1 MDTDGYA
8 GKNRCEFT
16 TTSPDLAEGVYE
28 LLASLGTIPRVMI
41 SRATLYG
48 RDIGP
53 KWRITFLPKLMPFRL
68 RYKAERLGFDGPRKG
83 LRVLRFIVSVEPAG
97 LAPVKCIKTSSPS
110 HLYLAGNAMIPTHN
124 STTCAALGLHESIYR
139 RPSFGLVIAPTQDQ
153 SSELMLKFDEFRGAV
168 ELPSDYLST
177 DTKLAVRFANGNRFI
192 ARPGSEKSARSFSA
206 VTLLLEDEASRVL
219 DDLYN
224 SVRPMLAVSDGRHIL
239 MSTPFGKRGH
249 FFHIWDEQRDLWQWF
264 EIPAEKCP
272 RITKEFL
279 AEEKRINPWF
289 EQEYHCVFAET
300 VDSVFSYDQIAEAIS
315 DDVEP
320 LFQCRNSM

>member
-1 MDTDGYA
+1 MPSVADDLVYGADPVLWCKEVLGYHPDPWQA
-8 GKNRCEFT
+8 DLLRSRSRKIILNCSRQSGK
-16 TTSPDLAEGVYE
+16 
-28 LLASLGTIPRVMI
+28 
-41 SRATLYG
+41 
-48 RDIGP
+48 
-53 KWRITFLPKLMPFRL
+53 
-68 RYKAERLGFDGPRKG
+68 
-83 LRVLRFIVSVEPAG
+83 
-97 LAPVKCIKTSSPS
+97 
-110 HLYLAGNAMIPTHN
+110 

-219 DDLYN
+219 DVLYN
-224 SVRPMLAVSDGRHIL
+224 TVRPMLAVSNGRHIL

-249 FFHIWDEQRDLWQWF
+249 FWNIWSEQRDLWEAH
-264 EIPAEKCP
+264 EIPAEMCP
-272 RITKEFL
+272 RITKEFI
-279 AEEKRINPWF
+279 AEEKRTNPWF
-289 EQEYHCVFAET
+289 EQEYHCAFTENI
-300 VDSVFSYDQIAEAIS
+300 DSVFSYDMIAEAIS

-320 LFQCRNSM
+320 LF